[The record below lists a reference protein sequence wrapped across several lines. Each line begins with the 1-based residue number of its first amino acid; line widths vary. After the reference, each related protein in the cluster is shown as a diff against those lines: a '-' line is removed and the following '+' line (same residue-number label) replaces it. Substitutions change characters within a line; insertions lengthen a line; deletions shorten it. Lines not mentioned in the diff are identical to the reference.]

1 MRRTTLAM
9 GALLAAGTLALA
21 AEPEGTITT
30 TGPATAMEQA
40 DRNKDG
46 VIDHAE
52 YHDRQADVFFL
63 VDVDKNGKV
72 TATELGEVDEDRF
85 VTADENKDGS
95 LTLREF
101 TAARFKDFD
110 AADGDDDEVLTAVEI
125 DGAAKGA
132 APKKK

>member
-1 MRRTTLAM
+1 MRRMAM
-9 GALLAAGTLALA
+9 ALGALLVAGTLATA
-21 AEPEGTITT
+21 AEPKGEITT
-30 TGPATAMEQA
+30 TGPSTAMEQA

-63 VDVDKNGKV
+63 VDVDKDGKV
-72 TATELGEVDEDRF
+72 TATELGEVDTDRF
-85 VTADENKDGS
+85 VAADENKDGS
-95 LTLREF
+95 LSLREF

-125 DGAAKGA
+125 DGAAKGT
-132 APKKK
+132 PTKK